1 MKKFTVILRESWQTE
16 ATVYAET
23 EEEARKIAE
32 DELDSGN
39 DNFDPICG
47 WQTDSGIEVYEEKG
61 E

>member
-16 ATVYAET
+16 ATVCAET

-32 DELDSGN
+32 EEWVNGN
-39 DNFDPICG
+39 ENFDPICG
-47 WQTDSGIEVYEEKG
+47 WQTDSSVEAYEEKG